1 MVAPAIGQVVL
12 VPFPFSDLAGAK
24 LRPAVVLADAGRDD
38 WVLCQVT
45 SKPYSDPHAIQLVE
59 TDFRSGSLQITS
71 YARPGKLFTANS
83 SLMVS
88 QVGRLKME
96 RARDIVEAIVSLLRM
111 GIKA

>member
-45 SKPYSDPHAIQLVE
+45 GNP
-59 TDFRSGSLQITS
+59 LQ
-71 YARPGKLFTANS
+71 RPS
-83 SLMVS
+83 CY
-88 QVGRLKME
+88 QVGREQFSIRLIAGHE
-96 RARDIVEAIVSLLRM
+96 LCSPR
-111 GIKA
+111 